1 MIPWGFLIACVT
13 QSMGRDISLS
23 QGDVQV
29 QAPFPVVSW
38 LDPCWAF
45 GPMRFLAV
53 SPSIT
58 CFLNL
63 TSFFYYFYL
72 SSRFSSPKRGK
83 SNIVF
88 FCGLLLNLHIT
99 LVLFISFLF
108 FFFAINCCLLALVL
122 QHSASSGHVELHGGD
137 RTGEVQTREPWVLTS
152 STRSCHSPT
161 RLRSP
166 G

>member
-1 MIPWGFLIACVT
+1 MVPWGFLIACFT

-38 LDPCWAF
+38 LDPWWAF
-45 GPMRFLAV
+45 GPMRPMRFLAV

-63 TSFFYYFYL
+63 TSYFYYFYL
-72 SSRFSSPKRGK
+72 NSRFSSPKSGK

-88 FCGLLLNLHIT
+88 FCGLLLNVHIT
-99 LVLFISFLF
+99 LVLFISFF
-108 FFFAINCCLLALVL
+108 FFFFHVNCTLISTGAATQRFQWTCRA
-122 QHSASSGHVELHGGD
+122 AWTWPDRWGADSGTAGPYVFHLS
-137 RTGEVQTREPWVLTS
+137 LS
-152 STRSCHSPT
+152 
-161 RLRSP
+161 
-166 G
+166 